1 MATSE
6 EKAHKK
12 QIWSSNVTAVVSISL
27 VLFMLGLLG
36 LTLLYAN
43 ALSGYVKENIGFTIY
58 MKNEAKEV
66 DILQFQKFLDASE
79 FVVSTDYISEEQA
92 AEQLQQVLGEDFV
105 GFMGYNPL
113 KRSIDVKIK
122 SSYSTSDGI
131 VDIKSDLLKNPLI
144 YEIDYPVDLIRVINR
159 NVRKAGI
166 VILVFCGLLSLI
178 AISLVN
184 NNIRLSVYSKRFII
198 NSMKL
203 VGATQSFI
211 RKPFIVE
218 GVLRGLIG
226 SFVANALLAGVIYL
240 ASQNIPE
247 LFGLEDIEIVFTLFG
262 VVLLLG
268 LIISFLST
276 TFAVRKY
283 LRLNA
288 DELYY

>member
-1 MATSE
+1 MATAE

-58 MKNEAKEV
+58 MKDEAKEV
-66 DILQFQKFLDASE
+66 DILQFQKFLDASD
-79 FVVSTDYISEEQA
+79 FARSTNYISQDEA
-92 AEQLQQVLGEDFV
+92 AEHLEEVLGEDFV

-122 SSYSTSDGI
+122 SEYVNEDGI
-131 VDIKSDLLKNPLI
+131 VDIKSELLENPMI
-144 YEIDYPVDLIRVINR
+144 FEIDYPVDLIRVINR

-178 AISLVN
+178 AISLIN
-184 NNIRLSVYSKRFII
+184 NNIRLSVYSKRFLI

-211 RKPFIVE
+211 RKPFVIE
-218 GVLRGLIG
+218 GVLRGIVG
-226 SFVANALLAGVIYL
+226 AVIANLLLAGVIYL

-262 VVLLLG
+262 VVLALG

>member
-12 QIWSSNVTAVVSISL
+12 QMWSSNVTAVVSISL

-36 LTLLYAN
+36 LVLLYAN

-58 MKNEAKEV
+58 MKDEAKEV
-66 DILQFQKFLDASE
+66 DILQFQKFLDASD
-79 FVVSTDYISEEQA
+79 FVRSTNYISQDEA
-92 AEQLQQVLGEDFV
+92 AEHLKEVLGEDFI

-122 SSYSTSDGI
+122 SDFANEEGI
-131 VDIKSDLLKNPLI
+131 VDIKSELLDNPMI
-144 YEIDYPVDLIRVINR
+144 FEIDYPVDLIRVINR

-166 VILVFCGLLSLI
+166 VILIFCGLLSLI

-184 NNIRLSVYSKRFII
+184 NNIRLSVYSKRFLI

-203 VGATQSFI
+203 VGATQAFI
-211 RKPFIVE
+211 RKPFVIE

-226 SFVANALLAGVIYL
+226 ALVANALLAGVIYL
-240 ASQNIPE
+240 ASKNIPE

-268 LIISFLST
+268 FIISFLST

>member
-122 SSYSTSDGI
+122 SSYSTNDGI

-211 RKPFIVE
+211 RKPFVVE

>member
-1 MATSE
+1 MATPE

-36 LTLLYAN
+36 LVLLYAN
-43 ALSGYVKENIGFTIY
+43 ALSGYVKENIGFTIF
-58 MKNEAKEV
+58 MKDEAKEV
-66 DILQFQKFLDASE
+66 DILQFQKFLDASD
-79 FVVSTDYISEEQA
+79 FVRSTNYISQDEA
-92 AEQLQQVLGEDFV
+92 AEHLKEVLGEDFI

-113 KRSIDVKIK
+113 KRSIDVRIK
-122 SSYSTSDGI
+122 SEFANEEGI
-131 VDIKSDLLKNPLI
+131 VDIKSELLDNPMI
-144 YEIDYPVDLIRVINR
+144 FEIDYPVDLIRVINR

-166 VILVFCGLLSLI
+166 VILIFCVLLSFI

-184 NNIRLSVYSKRFII
+184 NNIRLSVYSKRFLI

-203 VGATQSFI
+203 VGATQAFI
-211 RKPFIVE
+211 RKPFVIE
-218 GVLRGLIG
+218 GVLRGIIG
-226 SFVANALLAGVIYL
+226 AMVANALLAGVIYL
-240 ASQNIPE
+240 ASKNIPE

-268 LIISFLST
+268 FIISFLST